1 MSTPDTTPDTI
12 SDTIPGGGP
21 DETTDTV
28 QFQDCA
34 PGWITYDGFT
44 CVLDDR
50 PPTTEAEIAV
60 AAPAP
65 TTTLDPGAVDKMVV
79 IVEEVHATT
88 TTEAVVVVRPSTL
101 PATGAGDAMSIG
113 VTASIVLGLGAV
125 ALIVRRKVARV

>member
-21 DETTDTV
+21 DETSDTV
-28 QFQDCA
+28 LFQDCA

-50 PPTTEAEIAV
+50 PATTFAPETTV
-60 AAPAP
+60 AISTVPP
-65 TTTLDPGAVDKMVV
+65 TTTPA
-79 IVEEVHATT
+79 
-88 TTEAVVVVRPSTL
+88 TTEAVAVIAPATTEAVAVVGVKPATL

-113 VTASIVLGLGAV
+113 ITATIVLGLGAV